1 MVVSAGAGLWTRL
14 RASPIELAEIA
25 APVMAT
31 QSKDSDST
39 SVSLMDP
46 RVRSP
51 RRIFF
56 RQDTS
61 PHTPQ
66 AHILTPAHRRVT
78 RQIEGLI
85 QKVNNYG

>member
-1 MVVSAGAGLWTRL
+1 MVISAGAGLWTRL
-14 RASPIELAEIA
+14 RASPIELAEFA

-31 QSKDSDST
+31 HSKDSVST
-39 SVSLMDP
+39 SVSSMDP

-56 RQDTS
+56 RLDTS
-61 PHTPQ
+61 PHT
-66 AHILTPAHRRVT
+66 HILTPAHRRVT

-85 QKVNNYG
+85 QKVNNYS